1 VNESEIFLGS
11 DERQHSHSEINA
23 FSLSSVPIFDLALRP
38 AVHKIPDF
46 NDNELWIIHTT
57 LEERYGKK
65 TDVQLADSELRLSP
79 HTDQLTLC
87 PTLHWQDQGVHLV
100 IFKTGEDRYRC
111 MFYYNVR
118 EQYGTGIDEF
128 DNLAECVTTLL
139 QVQADHAST
148 YQKDDKML

>member
-1 VNESEIFLGS
+1 
-11 DERQHSHSEINA
+11 
-23 FSLSSVPIFDLALRP
+23 LALRA

-65 TDVQLADSELRLSP
+65 TDVQLADSELRLSS
-79 HTDQLTLC
+79 HTVQLTLC
-87 PTLHWQDQGVHLV
+87 PTLHWQDQGAHLV
-100 IFKTGEDRYRC
+100 IFKTGEDRYQC

-139 QVQADHAST
+139 QVQADYAST
-148 YQKDDKML
+148 RQQGDKTL